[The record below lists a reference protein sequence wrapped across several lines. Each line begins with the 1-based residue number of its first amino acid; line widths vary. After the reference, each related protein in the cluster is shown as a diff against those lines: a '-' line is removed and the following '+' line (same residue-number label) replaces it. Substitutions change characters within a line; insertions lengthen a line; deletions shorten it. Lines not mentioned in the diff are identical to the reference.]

1 MSAGLRAPRLPLFIA
16 AYSPPRS
23 APPLASVTIVSNC
36 FNVYVL
42 DCRGE
47 SRVLEGKK
55 QKGLKGGNL
64 DMHIHFSYLT
74 WAPQCLRLLG
84 IRDTP
89 GTQPSASVPTF
100 SLSLSLHLLSHFSSF
115 PSCRRNA
122 FCLLFKNTGNY
133 TTPAGARY
141 IAAGA
146 VSSLTPGGEGKA
158 PVCSISSHYP
168 GGGLG
173 GQGKGR
179 RVYYHRQVVR
189 PQETTRRG
197 WRCSRSSK
205 RDPVDKSLAFW
216 HFPSGGSVCGT
227 EAFSDA

>member
-42 DCRGE
+42 DCR
-47 SRVLEGKK
+47 VLQGKK

-100 SLSLSLHLLSHFSSF
+100 FPLSHSIFSPISLHSLPVGEM
-115 PSCRRNA
+115 PSV
-122 FCLLFKNTGNY
+122 F
-133 TTPAGARY
+133 
-141 IAAGA
+141 
-146 VSSLTPGGEGKA
+146 
-158 PVCSISSHYP
+158 
-168 GGGLG
+168 
-173 GQGKGR
+173 
-179 RVYYHRQVVR
+179 
-189 PQETTRRG
+189 
-197 WRCSRSSK
+197 CSRTQAIIQLLLG
-205 RDPVDKSLAFW
+205 RD
-216 HFPSGGSVCGT
+216 T
-227 EAFSDA
+227 